1 MPVSSVSADVVVVV
15 VVVGAA
21 AAFVVV
27 QSSVL
32 SVELAFD
39 VVEDVVVL
47 RVVLL
52 SRQVI
57 GTSVDEARIK
67 HKNSLDFIFECFG
80 L

>member
-15 VVVGAA
+15 VGA

-80 L
+80 

>member
-47 RVVLL
+47 L

-67 HKNSLDFIFECFG
+67 HKNSLDFNFECFG